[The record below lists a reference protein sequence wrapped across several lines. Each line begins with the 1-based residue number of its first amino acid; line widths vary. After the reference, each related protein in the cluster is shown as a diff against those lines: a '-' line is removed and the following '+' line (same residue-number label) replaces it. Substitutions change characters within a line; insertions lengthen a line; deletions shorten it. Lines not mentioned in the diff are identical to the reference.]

1 MARFARLAWVLLALA
16 PGLAPAPAQAQS
28 PDAVA
33 SGDAPL
39 VLEHRFVEGTS
50 ETVTVPLTRRVR
62 YWAVLSGPGN
72 PQFIPAQR
80 YRPPALVVAATARGG
95 DGETWFE
102 LHPGDTGPHYVRL
115 TGLAEGSA
123 VTLRVYRDDAQTAHD
138 DQARDHDFA
147 VGLSLGAGVHSAYR
161 LDPTAGLAE
170 SGSAI
175 EGCLVADTG
184 NWFSACLG
192 GGRETLPG
200 ADLSV
205 TWLFLEPRARL
216 LHAGVLGGRRFDL
229 GAAVRVAQ
237 ATQVG
242 RRGISPSLLAA
253 GLYAEQHLSSNLRQR
268 GLSLYAAWQHGR
280 LGNVPE
286 TEDRDTDRFTAGL
299 TWLP

>member
-1 MARFARLAWVLLALA
+1 MTPSTRLACLLLAVV
-16 PGLAPAPAQAQS
+16 PAAVQAQS
-28 PDAVA
+28 PVAVPA
-33 SGDAPL
+33 SDTAL
-39 VLEHRFVEGTS
+39 VLEHSFTEGTA
-50 ETVTVPLTRRVR
+50 ETVSVPLVRRVR
-62 YWAVLSGPGN
+62 YWAVLTGPGN

-80 YRPPALVVAATARGG
+80 YQPAALLVAAPGRDRA
-95 DGETWFE
+95 GETWFE
-102 LHPGDTGPHYVRL
+102 LNPGESGPHYVRL

-123 VTLRVYRDDAQTAHD
+123 VTLRVYRDDVRTAQD
-138 DQARDHDFA
+138 DEARDHDFA
-147 VGLSLGAGVHSAYR
+147 VGLSLGGGIHSGYR
-161 LDPTAGLAE
+161 LDPTEGLAR

-184 NWFSACLG
+184 HWFSACLG

-200 ADLSV
+200 TDLSV

-216 LHAGVLGGRRFDL
+216 LHTGAFGGRRFDL
-229 GAAVRVAQ
+229 GAAVRVGQ

-253 GLYAEQHLSSNLRQR
+253 GLYAEQHLTSNMRQH
-268 GLSLYAAWQHGR
+268 GLSVYTAWQHGR

-299 TWLP
+299 TWIP